1 MCGICFCIKG
11 ISIESHKCNFNIF
24 ERYAQNPYVEQNEEL
39 KNKYLNTKFDFI
51 ENIRKNQLYVNDFSI
66 QDIQKSIGPR
76 GPNAFSYRQF
86 YLNRNQLELQCSP
99 NVTNISKNI
108 FDTFKPIVADEKK
121 DLDLVS
127 KEEVEIVNQGKL
139 NEPVEETKQNDLQE
153 MTFCNSLLHLRGDSD
168 HLNIQPFVNKS
179 KQSVF
184 IYNGELFV
192 ETLDNN
198 IKDDFNP
205 FTNDT
210 EQIYAKLNYLCDQ
223 YLKDQIN
230 YLNKNTASKDQS
242 CINEQE
248 ETLEKKITSVLSKL
262 QGDYAFVY
270 YNQDLKKLFVAK
282 DPFGKRSLLLGFSK
296 NGFVFSSCSINVDEG
311 KLVQEDDG
319 DDGEEGTSATVETV
333 VEETADKKIEDSS
346 AASSEAK
353 LQKDV
358 RYNMKDPEQRLLFL
372 EKKYLHDYFV
382 AKEKEWIEVPQNTLI
397 VIDMNDPNKF
407 IWDSY
412 LINDKLYNI
421 KYNWNHETAPIMV
434 APQDTIKI
442 VLNALRQSVQDH
454 IQNIIEFK
462 NYFKQPS
469 ETPSQ
474 KLFEKDEQD
483 QPILYQTTSFNY
495 ETNQTN
501 SKVSV
506 LFSGGLDSTLLT
518 LLLDQLLP
526 INESIDLF
534 NLSFK
539 SDASDRLTAINALE
553 ELQIIN
559 PNRKYNLILIDKTVE
574 DLSLNEKPL
583 LKLIY
588 PRITHM
594 DFNIA
599 LVLHLATK
607 GQGYL
612 NTDTLEKKTI
622 TSGAKVVLSGLG
634 ADEIFGGYSRYRV
647 AFQRSGYKDLVQEMK
662 FDLQRLWIR
671 NLGRDD
677 RAISQ
682 NGREV
687 RFPFLNQNLIQEVC
701 EKTDFSYFTN
711 FNLPRGSGDKILLRQ
726 VAKSLGLIAT
736 SGFRKKAIQFGTG
749 IAKQSN
755 IRTFGSNRKAKGSF
769 KYGIKDKK

>member
-11 ISIESHKCNFNIF
+11 ISIESHQCNFNIF

-39 KNKYLNTKFDFI
+39 KNKYLNIKFDFI
-51 ENIRKNQLYVNDFSI
+51 ENIRKNQLFVNDFSI

-86 YLNRNQLELQCSP
+86 QLKSNQSELQCSP
-99 NVTNISKNI
+99 NQKNVSKNI
-108 FDTFKPIVADEKK
+108 FDTFKPIVGDEKK
-121 DLDLVS
+121 DFTLVS
-127 KEEVEIVNQGKL
+127 KEEVEIANQDKI
-139 NEPVEETKQNDLQE
+139 NEYLEESKENYQQE

-210 EQIYAKLNYLCDQ
+210 EQIYAKLNFLCDQ
-223 YLKDQIN
+223 QLKYQTN
-230 YLNKNTASKDQS
+230 KLNQNTASQDQN
-242 CINEQE
+242 CLHEQE
-248 ETLEKKITSVLSKL
+248 QTLEKKITSVLSNL

-270 YNQDLKKLFVAK
+270 YNHDLKKLFIAK

-319 DDGEEGTSATVETV
+319 DDGEEGTSATVEAV
-333 VEETADKKIEDSS
+333 VEEVVDKKIEDSS
-346 AASSEAK
+346 ASSEAK

-358 RYNMKDPEQRLLFL
+358 RYNMKDPEQKLLFL

-397 VIDMNDPNKF
+397 AIDMNDTNKF

-421 KYNWNHETAPIMV
+421 KYNWGPETTPITV
-434 APQDTIKI
+434 APQETIKV

-462 NYFKQPS
+462 NYFKQLN
-469 ETPSQ
+469 EIPSQ
-474 KLFEKDEQD
+474 KLFEKDESD
-483 QPILYQTTSFNY
+483 QPILYSKTQFNY
-495 ETNQTN
+495 DANQTN

-518 LLLDQLLP
+518 LFLDQLLP
-526 INESIDLF
+526 LNESIDLL

-539 SDASDRLTAINALE
+539 SDASDRLTALDALE

-574 DLSLNEKPL
+574 DLSSNEKSL

-612 NTDTLEKKTI
+612 HIDTLEKKTI

-687 RFPFLNQNLIQEVC
+687 RFPFLNQNLIQQVS
-701 EKTDFSYFTN
+701 EKTAFSYFTN

>member
-11 ISIESHKCNFNIF
+11 ISIESHQCNFNIF

-51 ENIRKNQLYVNDFSI
+51 ENIRKNLLFVNDFSI

-86 YLNRNQLELQCSP
+86 QLNSNQSELQCST
-99 NVTNISKNI
+99 NLTNISKNI
-108 FDTFKPIVADEKK
+108 FDTLKPAVDDEKK
-121 DLDLVS
+121 DSVLAS
-127 KEEVEIVNQGKL
+127 KEEVEIVNQ
-139 NEPVEETKQNDLQE
+139 EITDQSIEESKENCFKE

-168 HLNIQPFVNKS
+168 HLNIQPFVNKG

-192 ETLDNN
+192 ETLDNT

-210 EQIYAKLNYLCDQ
+210 EQIYSKLNNLCDQ
-223 YLKDQIN
+223 ELKNLSKKLDQN
-230 YLNKNTASKDQS
+230 ATSKDQN
-242 CINEQE
+242 CINDQE
-248 ETLEKKITSVLSKL
+248 ETLEKKITSVLSNL

-270 YNQDLKKLFVAK
+270 YNHELKKLFVAK

-319 DDGEEGTSATVETV
+319 DDGEEGTTATAETIA
-333 VEETADKKIEDSS
+333 EEIVDKKIEDSS
-346 AASSEAK
+346 TSSEAK
-353 LQKDV
+353 LQKDI

-397 VIDMNDPNKF
+397 VIDMNDSNKF

-421 KYNWNHETAPIMV
+421 KYNWNSQTAPIMV
-434 APQDTIKI
+434 APQETIKI
-442 VLNALRQSVQDH
+442 VLNALKQSVQDH

-462 NYFKQPS
+462 NYFKQPN
-469 ETPSQ
+469 EIPSQ
-474 KLFEKDEQD
+474 KLYEKDESD
-483 QPILYQTTSFNY
+483 QPILYQTTQFNY
-495 ETNQTN
+495 DAQQTN

-518 LLLDQLLP
+518 LFLDQLLP

-539 SDASDRLTAINALE
+539 SDASDRLTALNALE

-612 NTDTLEKKTI
+612 HTDTLEKKNI

-647 AFQRSGYKDLVQEMK
+647 AFQRNGYKDLVQEMK